1 MKNERHLCLIRKR
14 YFSKLAAMELLINE
28 TYVDVVFPISIKE
41 MDEAHAMQ
49 NCNSEIKIFPLFF
62 RKIYGRSAT
71 LYPPS
76 LIWRLNQTRAG
87 GAGQEIEY

>member
-1 MKNERHLCLIRKR
+1 MKGIYVLFAKNIFQC
-14 YFSKLAAMELLINE
+14 YGALLSMKHMLMLF
-28 TYVDVVFPISIKE
+28 FPISIKE

-87 GAGQEIEY
+87 AGQEIEY

>member
-1 MKNERHLCLIRKR
+1 MRYSQKT
-14 YFSKLAAMELLINE
+14 YFSMLWSSVINE
-28 TYVDVVFPISIKE
+28 TYVGVVFPISIKE
-41 MDEAHAMQ
+41 MDEADAMQ

-87 GAGQEIEY
+87 AGQEIEY

>member
-1 MKNERHLCLIRKR
+1 MKGIYVLFVKDIFQN
-14 YFSKLAAMELLINE
+14 SLLWSSVINE
-28 TYVDVVFPISIKE
+28 TYGDVVFPISIME
-41 MDEAHAMQ
+41 MDEAHVMQ

-71 LYPPS
+71 LHPPS

-87 GAGQEIEY
+87 AGREIEY

>member
-1 MKNERHLCLIRKR
+1 MKNERHLCVIRKK
-14 YFSKLAAMELLINE
+14 YLSMLWSSIINE
-28 TYVDVVFPISIKE
+28 TYVGVVFPISIKE

-87 GAGQEIEY
+87 AGQEIEY